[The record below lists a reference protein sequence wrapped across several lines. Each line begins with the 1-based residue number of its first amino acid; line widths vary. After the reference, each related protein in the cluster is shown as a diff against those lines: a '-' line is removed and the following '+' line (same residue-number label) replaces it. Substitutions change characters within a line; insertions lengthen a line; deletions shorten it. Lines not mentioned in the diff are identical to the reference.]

1 MPRRATR
8 LPTGNGQTLTAARFL
23 ADAERVAAQLPQRRH
38 VVNLCVDRYR
48 FSVGL
53 IAALLRD
60 QVSLLPP
67 NQTPDMLRQ
76 LQRDYG
82 GLYALS
88 DSPQKLLTWNMWS
101 TGKNPRRLLRCGH
114 S

>member
-1 MPRRATR
+1 MVQVAAISHAEAGDAVAYR
-8 LPTGNGQTLTAARFL
+8 NGQTLTAARFL

-76 LQRDYG
+76 L
-82 GLYALS
+82 
-88 DSPQKLLTWNMWS
+88 
-101 TGKNPRRLLRCGH
+101 
-114 S
+114 